1 MPPMETSRNTVNPF
15 ISSDLDTLDIIQGM
29 EQVVK
34 TMRLD
39 FNLERE
45 RKPQMVRAFT
55 ATAWIAFLVLY
66 LAVPAQGFLSTPPSQ
81 PYTLIAAADSQ
92 SPPAKE
98 PAAEKKPEEAQKTT
112 VQSLADKVAP
122 PHDSAEHFVQFMK
135 ENRKEDLNYL
145 EQRYDRYLHL
155 IENKDVWREKEM
167 RAFLLTPREKFCRKW
182 NLKRAYEHAFLD
194 IGYGVTISGP
204 HLVSRMTSALDIQPG
219 EKVLEIGTGSGYQS
233 AVISY
238 LTDKVYTIEIIE
250 KLAGETDKVY
260 TDLAASGYPEYNNI
274 KRKADDGYYGWEEYG
289 PFDKIIVT
297 CGIDHIP
304 PPLLKQLKVGGSLV
318 IPVGP
323 PGAQIVMKVTKN
335 TDQDGNIVIARE
347 DIYHGQRKVAFVPF
361 TKKGGGTHFN
371 K

>member
-1 MPPMETSRNTVNPF
+1 MKQIMKKSKFWINSGCENQQRRIKVLCVAVLVSFVLLSLFITGEGSSSAQHDPLPM
-15 ISSDLDTLDIIQGM
+15 M
-29 EQVVK
+29 
-34 TMRLD
+34 
-39 FNLERE
+39 
-45 RKPQMVRAFT
+45 
-55 ATAWIAFLVLY
+55 
-66 LAVPAQGFLSTPPSQ
+66 
-81 PYTLIAAADSQ
+81 IAAADTPSTPGI
-92 SPPAKE
+92 PPAVS
-98 PAAEKKPEEAQKTT
+98 KKDEQPPKGSN
-112 VQSLADKVAP
+112 QSLADKLAP
-122 PHDSAEHFVQFMK
+122 PHDSEEQFVQFMK
-135 ENRKEDLNYL
+135 EQRKEDPHYL
-145 EQRYDRYLHL
+145 AQRYDRYLHL

-194 IGYGVTISGP
+194 IKYGVTISGP
-204 HLVSRMTSALDIQPG
+204 HLVSRMTSSLDVQQG

-233 AVISY
+233 AVLSY
-238 LTDKVYTIEIIE
+238 LTDQVYTIEIIE
-250 KLAGETDKVY
+250 PLAGETDKLY
-260 TDLAASGYPEYNNI
+260 QELAASGYPEYNHI

-304 PPLLKQLKVGGSLV
+304 PPLLKQLKVGGALV

-335 TDQDGNIVIARE
+335 TDQDGNVVIARE
-347 DIYHGQRKVAFVPF
+347 DIYHGQRKVPFVPF

>member
-1 MPPMETSRNTVNPF
+1 VKTF
-15 ISSDLDTLDIIQGM
+15 KLDIKLGC
-29 EQVVK
+29 
-34 TMRLD
+34 
-39 FNLERE
+39 ERE
-45 RKPQMVRAFT
+45 SRMTRVFAVAVWF
-55 ATAWIAFLVLY
+55 AFLILN
-66 LAVPAQGFLSTPPSQ
+66 LAAPAQGFSWAPSNQ
-81 PYTLIAAADSQ
+81 PYTLIAAADSP
-92 SPPAKE
+92 SAPATE
-98 PAAEKKPEEAQKTT
+98 PATAKKPDEPPQPSG
-112 VQSLADKVAP
+112 QSLADKLAP

-135 ENRKEDLNYL
+135 ENRKEDPGYL

-250 KLAGETDKVY
+250 KLAGETNKVY

>member
-1 MPPMETSRNTVNPF
+1 VNTFRVSAKLGCENESQI
-15 ISSDLDTLDIIQGM
+15 ISVFVAIVWFALFALS
-29 EQVVK
+29 
-34 TMRLD
+34 
-39 FNLERE
+39 
-45 RKPQMVRAFT
+45 
-55 ATAWIAFLVLY
+55 
-66 LAVPAQGFLSTPPSQ
+66 LAAPTQGFSATPPDQ
-81 PYTLIAAADSQ
+81 PYSLIAAADTQ
-92 SPPAKE
+92 STPAKE
-98 PAAEKKPEEAQKTT
+98 PQTEKKPEDPAKSAG
-112 VQSLADKVAP
+112 QSLADKLAP
-122 PHDSAEHFVQFMK
+122 PHDSAEHFVQFMQ
-135 ENRKEDLNYL
+135 ENRKEDPNYL
-145 EQRYDRYLHL
+145 NQRYDRYLHL
-155 IENKDVWREKEM
+155 IENKDVWREREM

-250 KLAGETDKVY
+250 KLAGETNKVY

-274 KRKADDGYYGWEEYG
+274 KRKADDGYNGWEEFG

-304 PPLLKQLKVGGSLV
+304 PPLLKQLKVGGSMV

-323 PGAQIVMKVTKN
+323 PGAQIVMKVTKS
-335 TDQDGNIVIARE
+335 TDQDGNVVIARE
-347 DIYHGQRKVAFVPF
+347 DIYHGQKKVPFVPF

>member
-1 MPPMETSRNTVNPF
+1 
-15 ISSDLDTLDIIQGM
+15 
-29 EQVVK
+29 
-34 TMRLD
+34 
-39 FNLERE
+39 
-45 RKPQMVRAFT
+45 
-55 ATAWIAFLVLY
+55 
-66 LAVPAQGFLSTPPSQ
+66 
-81 PYTLIAAADSQ
+81 
-92 SPPAKE
+92 
-98 PAAEKKPEEAQKTT
+98 
-112 VQSLADKVAP
+112 
-122 PHDSAEHFVQFMK
+122 MK
-135 ENRKEDLNYL
+135 EHRKEDPDYL

-250 KLAGETDKVY
+250 KLAGETDKIY

-335 TDQDGNIVIARE
+335 TDQDGNVVIARE

>member
-1 MPPMETSRNTVNPF
+1 MESIVRTLQLYTNHASELESRMVK
-15 ISSDLDTLDIIQGM
+15 II
-29 EQVVK
+29 VV
-34 TMRLD
+34 
-39 FNLERE
+39 
-45 RKPQMVRAFT
+45 T
-55 ATAWIAFLVLY
+55 ALIAFLVLNWG
-66 LAVPAQGFLSTPPSQ
+66 APAQGFSSTGQDLS
-81 PYTLIAAADSQ
+81 YLLIAAADTK
-92 SPPAKE
+92 PAPAKE
-98 PAAEKKPEEAQKTT
+98 PAPEKKPEEPQQPAG
-112 VQSLADKVAP
+112 QSLADKLAP
-122 PHDSAEHFVQFMK
+122 PHDSEEHFVQFMK
-135 ENRKEDLNYL
+135 ENRKEDPHYL
-145 EQRYDRYLHL
+145 QERYDRYLHL

-260 TDLAASGYPEYNNI
+260 TEVAASGYPEYNNI

-304 PPLLKQLKVGGSLV
+304 PPLLKQLKVGGSMV

-335 TDQDGNIVIARE
+335 TDQDGNVVIARE
-347 DIYHGQRKVAFVPF
+347 DIYHGQRKVPFVPF

>member
-1 MPPMETSRNTVNPF
+1 VNTFRLNAKLGCENKSKI
-15 ISSDLDTLDIIQGM
+15 ISI
-29 EQVVK
+29 
-34 TMRLD
+34 
-39 FNLERE
+39 F
-45 RKPQMVRAFT
+45 F
-55 ATAWIAFLVLY
+55 ATAGLALIVLN
-66 LAVPAQGFLSTPPSQ
+66 LAIPTQGFSAAPPQQ
-81 PYTLIAAADSQ
+81 PQTLIAAADT
-92 SPPAKE
+92 PATPAKE
-98 PAAEKKPEEAQKTT
+98 PRTEKKPEDPAQSTG
-112 VQSLADKVAP
+112 QSLADKLAP
-122 PHDSAEHFVQFMK
+122 PHDSAEHFVQFMQ
-135 ENRKEDLNYL
+135 ENRKEDPNYL
-145 EQRYDRYLHL
+145 NQRYDRYLHL

-233 AVISY
+233 AVLSY

-250 KLAGETDKVY
+250 KLAGETNKVY

-274 KRKADDGYYGWEEYG
+274 KRKADDGYYGWEEFG

-323 PGAQIVMKVTKN
+323 PGGQIVMKVTKN
-335 TDQDGNIVIARE
+335 TDQDGNVVIARE